1 MSSQPKLSDSH
12 IVDIAPVPNVFLVA
26 VPAPVRPFFTVNAA
40 PLEED
45 HDERIVRL
53 EFYDDFIASGAGDTC
68 FGHALDPPN
77 HVLKTDRGDAP
88 VTSSRNKTGGSQW

>member
-45 HDERIVRL
+45 HDERIIRL
-53 EFYDDFIASGAGDTC
+53 ELRYDFIASGTGDLC
-68 FGHALDPPN
+68 FGHAIDPQS
-77 HVLKTDRGDAP
+77 HVLNTDRGVVP
-88 VTSSRNKTGGSQW
+88 VASSRDKIGGFQ